1 MLCLLSLWIGAE
13 GSAGWPQ
20 DHRLSL
26 CLAEWGTHSSFCDFV
41 PDWLPGGQARMAS
54 QAYFCISAALLPRGQ
69 LKDKGVKDENGV
81 THVSEVHPQEAG
93 FWSTAGVLV
102 RPSGYSPSKGVGV
115 LIGTFKWWL
124 KIPFLMSVKSMIFSV

>member
-1 MLCLLSLWIGAE
+1 
-13 GSAGWPQ
+13 
-20 DHRLSL
+20 
-26 CLAEWGTHSSFCDFV
+26 
-41 PDWLPGGQARMAS
+41 MAS